1 MILIDKTIGLMR
13 GSKVASISSFQMKA
27 SGGCPMESFNF
38 TPGFSAMIQRWS
50 QRLFGKPTSTPKLNN
65 MASLPFLQR
74 RKNQKK
80 YDKDLLAASQITILR
95 DSLGLPN
102 LVKFQQN
109 KWKRAWKLYQEEK
122 LSSSLAWE
130 SERKLKT

>member
-1 MILIDKTIGLMR
+1 
-13 GSKVASISSFQMKA
+13 
-27 SGGCPMESFNF
+27 
-38 TPGFSAMIQRWS
+38 
-50 QRLFGKPTSTPKLNN
+50 